1 MIPLLSFVLLNK
13 TLNMNE
19 GDRPSQVGS
28 QNIEFWCFCHVRSR
42 ADAIGGTYNVQ
53 SITEND
59 VMCIT
64 FVIVWVTAVHVDHY
78 PFCFKIFDDLY
89 GVDFNGPHPSEE
101 YDGPIS
107 SNGTSSVEVPQTEM
121 PITAEADQQLRT
133 LNPLRDSEVCGVD
146 IYAEVL
152 QILS

>member
-1 MIPLLSFVLLNK
+1 MPEILATWFS
-13 TLNMNE
+13 
-19 GDRPSQVGS
+19 
-28 QNIEFWCFCHVRSR
+28 
-42 ADAIGGTYNVQ
+42 
-53 SITEND
+53 
-59 VMCIT
+59 
-64 FVIVWVTAVHVDHY
+64 
-78 PFCFKIFDDLY
+78 
-89 GVDFNGPHPSEE
+89 
-101 YDGPIS
+101 PIS